1 MKYYRV
7 SEADLRVMLNVIHE
21 SMKQSFID
29 AISLCDIP
37 EEKDKLIEEYQFY
50 NTWKV
55 EDALK
60 RYDEVH

>member
-1 MKYYRV
+1 MKYYRI

-21 SMKQSFID
+21 SMKQSLVD

-37 EEKDKLIEEYQFY
+37 EEKDKLIEEYRSY